1 MSPRRPADSER
12 LERYLDG
19 LSSAAERGEL
29 ERELARD
36 PALAAEVALARRID
50 AALGRQFAPPARSG
64 ALPVAER
71 AAPKMSAPVGDRRMW
86 LAAAGIAFALALGLA
101 LLRRGTEHGPQ
112 QLALAPRPGV
122 APATL
127 ATPVAEAEAPA
138 PAVDPH
144 GLPDV
149 ASLYAR
155 LSVLPPRSADGP
167 GALGAP
173 PGSSR
178 GLALDLSSELA
189 ERYDACLDVGTPACS
204 LLGPYAAPE
213 WPSATVLV
221 GYCEGGDRTPS
232 LLVVDDQTL
241 KGCAMAPDTGA
252 LSPFYKEV
260 NGLAVWEI
268 SPRGEPLLLDAV
280 RSCRE

>member
-1 MSPRRPADSER
+1 MSPRRRADSER

-19 LSSAAERGEL
+19 LSSAAERAAL

-64 ALPVAER
+64 ALPALER
-71 AAPKMSAPVGDRRMW
+71 AAPERSASPVGRRAW
-86 LAAAGIAFALALGLA
+86 LAAAGIAFALALGLG
-101 LLRRGTEHGPQ
+101 LLRGGREPEPQ
-112 QLALAPRPGV
+112 QLASAPRPGP
-122 APATL
+122 APASVD
-127 ATPVAEAEAPA
+127 APAAEAQAPA
-138 PAVDPH
+138 PAEDPH

-155 LSVLPPRSADGP
+155 LSVLSPRSADGP
-167 GALGAP
+167 VALGAP

-213 WPSATVLV
+213 WPSAMVLV
-221 GYCEGGDRTPS
+221 GYCEAGDRTPS

-241 KGCAMAPDTGA
+241 KGCALAPDTGG